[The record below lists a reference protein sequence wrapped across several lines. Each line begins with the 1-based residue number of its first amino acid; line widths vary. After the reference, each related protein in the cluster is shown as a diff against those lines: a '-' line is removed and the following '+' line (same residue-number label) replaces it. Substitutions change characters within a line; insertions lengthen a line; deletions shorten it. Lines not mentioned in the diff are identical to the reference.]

1 MAPVAKR
8 NHFMTLTKSQEGQI
22 SIFFSASLVVFISI
36 IAFVIN
42 VGLFVKAKINLQN
55 ATDASAWAGAAVQS
69 RQLSKIAYL
78 NWEMRNIYKEWM
90 YKYYVVGSLNVPGVE
105 DPNAKTSC
113 EGGKECTNF
122 RLAPDV
128 NALLENGDPNR
139 FNFDDYNFP
148 AVCIHI
154 AKSQTNICKRFA
166 VPGLPE
172 FGGYNIPGPEETSR
186 NFMDGLIG
194 SKVNDCVERSRFN
207 MLVTTS
213 WAYNVLSNNMDA
225 TLAGQGPAILTDRQ
239 GAWPKAMELAMR
251 IRNLELV
258 MNRPA
263 RNNGVCIGATGNCDA
278 IEKVSSEKY
287 LGNERIVKAFYSGY
301 RNLGNETDFEMKNS
315 FTLKE
320 IAPTLPGME
329 QETSSSSYLIPPT
342 KLYQKQ
348 YVDLKLMMVNLAT
361 FYAALIPRAA
371 KDVSGACNI
380 SKVAIPV
387 PGYPLGFYKNPE
399 VLTYYAVKGE
409 AEFEGM
415 FNPFSAESI
424 KLTAY
429 AAAKPFGGRIGPML
443 FTQRKNQDFLTPRTV
458 GKFRSVPYLAAL
470 DVVGTPNKYLGRPL
484 KSGEFGPGVPL
495 PINTD
500 SPFWIKEPVQTAA
513 VGGRASTGVQF
524 GIPNLVYD
532 FKEGDFSADS
542 YTSNGAE
549 LFSIIPKDGF
559 AGDKAVGLFNH
570 EQFLKFRGNIGG
582 TVTPEQLEE
591 QILRVR
597 APTLYEAANYL
608 IPTPTELN
616 LNLGVDSFGQFPGN
630 AQTASTISGLKKYQ
644 GSLYAPLYHADQKDI
659 LFLNS
664 GDVYANII
672 SFMRDQKTAMEN
684 YIVSLNFAA
693 YQTYKTASTGNATIA
708 AEGAIERYKDA
719 ALKISDITDVTN
731 SDPAY
736 LRGAMPQSCMSLAGQ
751 FWHFYF
757 GDDQLY
763 NIIPD
768 PKKICP
774 TPLAELLRKY
784 FDALPNDT
792 RFNPTHYQIEYSLN
806 SESENMGSNLSRLFS
821 AYMPGPYNGVSAN
834 GSLVPPPGF
843 PQNNELMRRN
853 FYSTKLITLD
863 SVQAGK
869 GYDENSSNFVI
880 HSEGNLTTNPDFNTA
895 QKTFSNPLDV
905 QSAGG
910 NLSSIKY

>member
-8 NHFMTLTKSQEGQI
+8 NHLMTLSQSQKGQI

-90 YKYYVVGSLNVPGVE
+90 YKYYVIGSMNTPGVE
-105 DPNAKTSC
+105 DPNVKTPC

-128 NALLENGDPNR
+128 DALLENGDPNR
-139 FNFDDYNFP
+139 STFDDYNFP

-154 AKSQTNICKRFA
+154 ANSQTNICKRFA

-172 FGGYNIPGPEETSR
+172 FGAYNITGTEEASR
-186 NFMDGLIG
+186 SFMDGLIG
-194 SKVNDCVERSRFN
+194 SKIDDCVTRSRLN
-207 MLVTTS
+207 MLVATT
-213 WAYNVLSNNMDA
+213 WAFNVLSSGMDD
-225 TLAGQGPAILTDRQ
+225 TLAGRGPAILSDRQ
-239 GAWPKAMELAMR
+239 GAWPKAVELAMR

-263 RNNGVCIGATGNCDA
+263 RSTGVCIGATGNCDS
-278 IEKVSSEKY
+278 IENVSNEKY
-287 LGNERIVKAFYSGY
+287 LGNERIIKAFYSGY

-320 IAPTLPGME
+320 LPPALPSIE
-329 QETSSSSYLIPPT
+329 QETSNSSYLIPAN

-361 FYAALIPRAA
+361 FYAALIPRADKA
-371 KDVSGACNI
+371 RSAACNI

-399 VLTYYAVKGE
+399 ILTYYAVKGE

-415 FNPFSAESI
+415 FNPFSSDSI

-443 FTQRKNQDFLTPRTV
+443 FTQKKNQDFLTPRTV

-484 KSGEFGPGVPL
+484 RDGEFGPGVPL
-495 PINTD
+495 PINT
-500 SPFWIKEPVQTAA
+500 SNPFWIREPVSTAA
-513 VGGRASTGVQF
+513 VGGKPSTGVQF
-524 GIPNLVYD
+524 GLPNLVYD
-532 FKEGDFSADS
+532 FPDGDLSANS

-549 LFSIIPKDGF
+549 LFTIQPKLGF
-559 AGDKAVGLFNH
+559 DGDKAVGLFNH
-570 EQFLKFRGNIGG
+570 DQFLKFRGDIGG
-582 TVTPEQLEE
+582 VVTPEQLQE

-608 IPTPTELN
+608 IPTPSELN
-616 LNLGVDSFGQFPGN
+616 LSLGVDSFGQVPGN
-630 AQTASTISGLKKYQ
+630 GESTATVTGVKKYE
-644 GSLYAPLYHADQKDI
+644 GSFYAPLYHTDQKDV
-659 LFLNS
+659 LFTS
-664 GDVYANII
+664 SSEIFSNIMG
-672 SFMRDQKTAMEN
+672 FMRIQKPAMEN
-684 YIVSLNFAA
+684 YVISLNFAA
-693 YQTYKTASTGNATIA
+693 HQTYKTSDSGTVA
-708 AEGAIERYKDA
+708 AENAKQRYREA
-719 ALKISDITDVTN
+719 AEKISDIDDVTN

-736 LRGAMPQSCMSLAGQ
+736 LKGAFPKSCSSLSGQ
-751 FWHFYF
+751 FWHFYY
-757 GDDQLY
+757 GDPDLY
-763 NIIPD
+763 DNIQDKSKCPVTLAKLLKDYFASAQND
-768 PKKICP
+768 P
-774 TPLAELLRKY
+774 
-784 FDALPNDT
+784 
-792 RFNPTHYQIEYSLN
+792 RFNPTHYNIEYSLN
-806 SESENMGSNLSRLFS
+806 SETTNMGSNFSRLYT
-821 AYMPGPYNGVSAN
+821 AYMPGPYNGVSST

-843 PQNNELMRRN
+843 PQQNELMRRN

-863 SVQAGK
+863 SVQAGN

-895 QKTFSNPLDV
+895 QKSFLNPLDV
-905 QSAGG
+905 QSAGSDV
-910 NLSSIKY
+910 SSIKY

>member
-1 MAPVAKR
+1 
-8 NHFMTLTKSQEGQI
+8 MTLSQSQKGQI

-90 YKYYVVGSLNVPGVE
+90 YKYYVVGSLNTPGVE
-105 DPNAKTSC
+105 DPNAKTAC

-128 NALLENGDPNR
+128 DALLESGDPNR
-139 FNFDDYNFP
+139 FTYDDYNFP

-154 AKSQTNICKRFA
+154 ANSKTNICKRFA
-166 VPGLPE
+166 IPGLPE
-172 FGGYNIPGPEETSR
+172 FGAYNITGTEEASR
-186 NFMDGLIG
+186 SFIDGLIG
-194 SKVNDCVERSRFN
+194 SKVNDCVERSRLN
-207 MLVTTS
+207 MLVATT
-213 WAYNVLSNNMDA
+213 WAYNVLSTTMDE
-225 TLAGQGPAILTDRQ
+225 TLTGQGPAILSNRQ
-239 GAWPKAMELAMR
+239 GAWPKAIELAMR
-251 IRNLELV
+251 IRNLEFV

-263 RNNGVCIGATGNCDA
+263 RSNAVCIGSTGNCDA
-278 IEKVSSEKY
+278 IEKVTSEKF

-301 RNLGNETDFEMKNS
+301 RNLGNETDSEMKNS

-320 IAPTLPGME
+320 IAPTIPGLE
-329 QETSSSSYLIPPT
+329 QETSNSSYLIPAE
-342 KLYQKQ
+342 KMYQKQ

-361 FYAALIPRAA
+361 FYAAMIPRSE
-371 KDVSGACNI
+371 KDKSGACDV

-415 FNPFSAESI
+415 FNPFSSDSI

-429 AAAKPFGGRIGPML
+429 SAAKPFGGRIGPML
-443 FTQRKNQDFLTPRTV
+443 FTQRKNQDFLSPRTV
-458 GKFRSVPYLAAL
+458 GKFRSVPYLAAI

-484 KSGEFGPGVPL
+484 QAGEFGPGVPL
-495 PINTD
+495 PINTTT
-500 SPFWIKEPVQTAA
+500 PFWIQEPVQTAA
-513 VGGRASTGVQF
+513 VGGKPTSGVQF
-524 GIPNLVYD
+524 GLPNLVYD
-532 FKEGDFSADS
+532 FPDGDFTANS

-549 LFSIIPKDGF
+549 LFTIKPSLGQG
-559 AGDKAVGLFNH
+559 GDKAVGLFNH
-570 EQFLKFRGNIGG
+570 GQFLKFRGDISG

-608 IPTPTELN
+608 VPTPTELN
-616 LNLGVDSFGQFPGN
+616 LSLGIDSFGQIPGN
-630 AQTASTISGLKKYQ
+630 SQAASTVSGVKKYE
-644 GSLYAPLYHADQKDI
+644 GSFYAPLYHTDQKDV
-659 LFLNS
+659 LYTS
-664 GDVYANII
+664 SSEVYSSII
-672 SFMRDQKTAMEN
+672 KFMRLQLPAMEN
-684 YIVSLNFAA
+684 YVISLNFAA
-693 YQTYKTASTGNATIA
+693 NQTYKTSTTATATLA
-708 AEGAIERYKDA
+708 AVGAIGRFKDA
-719 ALKISDITDVTN
+719 AEKISDISDVTN

-736 LRGAMPQSCMSLAGQ
+736 LKDIAQAFPKSCKSLSGQ
-751 FWHFYF
+751 FWHFYY
-757 GDDQLY
+757 GDPNLY
-763 NIIPD
+763 DRIVDKTGCPITLPKLLQEYFASAQSD
-768 PKKICP
+768 P
-774 TPLAELLRKY
+774 
-784 FDALPNDT
+784 
-792 RFNPTHYQIEYSLN
+792 RFNPTHYNIEYSLN
-806 SESENMGSNLSRLFS
+806 SESTNMGGNFS
-821 AYMPGPYNGVSAN
+821 LLYTAYMPGPYNGVSAT

-843 PQNNELMRRN
+843 PQQNEMMRRN

-895 QKTFSNPLDV
+895 QKTFANPLDP

-910 NLSSIKY
+910 DLSSIKY